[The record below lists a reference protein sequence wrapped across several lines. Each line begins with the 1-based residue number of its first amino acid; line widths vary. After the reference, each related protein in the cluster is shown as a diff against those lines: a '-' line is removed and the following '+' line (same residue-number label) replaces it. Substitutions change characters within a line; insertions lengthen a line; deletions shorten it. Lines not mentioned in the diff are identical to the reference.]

1 MRMNCCT
8 KRNSLMNQIKRLF
21 TSLCIFYFM
30 GIGYSQ
36 ALKKKLN
43 SIEDKRSFYLLDVE
57 EGLSSDVIYS
67 IEQDSL
73 GFIWIGTS
81 EGLNRYDGTQF
92 KVYKKSDI
100 VGNQNIRGN
109 FIYEIRNLDN
119 GKLLINTAEGIN
131 LYNAKRESFEI
142 LSQNNKLFS
151 TSASYF
157 AYGHTEAF
165 VFGLFLGIQSI
176 DNQKKIA
183 LNIVN
188 SDNKN
193 SLTPNDITC
202 FEAQGD
208 SLIWIGT
215 ERFGLY
221 KIDYKT
227 KKVSRFFLNKNGK
240 SPPENITTLYASK
253 DGNLWVGTDEGAY
266 VIKPNG
272 DDVLQ
277 LAKSFIEGE
286 GLSDDKILCFEE
298 DTTGQLWIGTRNGGL
313 NIINTSDFLQQQPNF
328 YVKWYLPKDDGTSVF
343 NRTVSALKMDR
354 DGNMWIGTSTG
365 LNFVSIKGEPIKLL
379 RKNVF
384 NANGLSHDRIGAL
397 AESYDGKIWIGTDG
411 AGLDLFDPN
420 TEKVKHYEH
429 QNNNPL
435 SLSNDYILAV
445 HEDSKKR
452 LWIGT
457 YQGGLNKIDPTTGQC
472 NHYLEGGVEDGSDVR
487 VIFEDSK
494 QQLWIGTNRGG
505 LYKYIAQT
513 DKFEFISP
521 LGKIDIRAIREDDK
535 GYFWLATYGNGILRF
550 NPNTFEAVFYNST
563 TIEDFK
569 TDIIFSVQPLSN
581 GDVLAG
587 TLNEGLIRLN
597 PKTKAITIF
606 TEKNGL
612 SNNSVSSITIENQN
626 NIWLGTFKGISHYN
640 PITNKIYNL
649 NTYSNIQQGVFNSG
663 SSIITK
669 SGVIYLGGDKGLNI
683 FNPINLQIKKEEY
696 PIVFEALEVLDK
708 KASVTKDKE
717 KGVLDKSILYEDHIQ
732 LNHKQTFFSIDYVA
746 LKYPFVKSIN
756 YSYRIDGYNK
766 NWINTNSAG
775 KVNFINL
782 PHGEYTLNVKAKF
795 GSGNEVIKHLRITI
809 KPPIWKTPLAY
820 LFYILV
826 VIAAI
831 YGVMKYYSERIKL
844 INSLLFEKKQRQL
857 EHDFNEER
865 IRFFT
870 SFSHELRTP
879 LTLILAPLEDLIA
892 QSNSIKHKTS
902 LKLIYKNAKQ
912 LLQSI
917 NKLLEFRKSNLGLS
931 KLVIGKHNLKD
942 CLEQWVYNYF
952 PLAKK
957 RDIALSYDTPEE
969 PLMAWFDLDK
979 LHIIFNNLLSNAF
992 KYTKDKGEIHVS
1004 LTFDEDN
1011 FEIKVKD
1018 TGYGISTVEI
1028 AHVFERYYQS
1038 NATNNKNG
1046 LGIGLALSKSFAEL
1060 HLGTITIESELHR
1073 GSIFSVIIPRDKSL
1087 FINSVEKSD
1096 DIEKGR
1102 DENGFDDMY
1111 TIDEFTSLKEKNSN
1125 INLNETRE
1133 LLLLI
1138 DDNQDVLSYLD
1149 GLLEDKYDL
1158 IYAYNGEEGVDKA
1171 LRYVPDLIIS
1181 DVMMPKMN
1189 GIALCNVLKVNLE
1202 TSHIPI
1208 ILLTAKDNMES
1219 IQEGYVHG
1227 ADDYII
1233 KPFNSKILQAR
1244 IRNLLDIRSQL
1255 RNAFLNKEES
1265 KLEKLSKDAKLLD
1278 KEKNF
1283 LSQLEKIILDNL
1295 DQEKLDVLK
1304 VADSIGMS
1312 RSSLFRKLKAITG
1325 LNTNQYI
1332 RKVKMDKAVELLKT
1346 GNYTIAQV
1354 SYEVGFN
1361 NVKYFR
1367 KLFKEQFDN
1376 LPSEFTKR

>member
-1 MRMNCCT
+1 MKQLLRCLFFLFFFSFGT
-8 KRNSLMNQIKRLF
+8 SQI
-21 TSLCIFYFM
+21 S
-30 GIGYSQ
+30 
-36 ALKKKLN
+36 KKTLN
-43 SIEDKRSFYLLDVE
+43 SIEDKRTFYLLDVE
-57 EGLSSDVIYS
+57 KGLSSDVIYS
-67 IEQDSL
+67 VEQDSL

-92 KVYKKSDI
+92 KIYKKSDG
-100 VGNQNIRGN
+100 VDNQDISNN
-109 FIYEIRNLDN
+109 FIYEIRYLEN

-131 LYNAKRESFEI
+131 IYDEKRETFEA
-142 LSQNNKLFS
+142 LSEDNKIFS
-151 TSASYF
+151 TSAGYF
-157 AYGHTEAF
+157 AYGHSEAF
-165 VFGLFLGIQSI
+165 ILGLNSGIQSI

-183 LNIVN
+183 LSNIN
-188 SDNKN
+188 LDNKN

-202 FEAQGD
+202 FNTQGD

-215 ERFGLY
+215 ERYGLY
-221 KIDYKT
+221 KVNYKT
-227 KKVSRFFLNKNGK
+227 KNVSQVLLNKNSK
-240 SPPENITTLYASK
+240 NHPENITTLYSSEN
-253 DGNLWVGTDEGAY
+253 GNLWVGTNEGAY
-266 VIKPNG
+266 VIKANG
-272 DDVLQ
+272 ELLQ
-277 LAKSFIEGE
+277 LKKTFIEGE
-286 GLSDDKILCFEE
+286 GLSDNKILCFEE

-313 NIINTSDFLQQQPNF
+313 NIINQLDFLQQKPNF
-328 YVKWYLPKDDGTSVF
+328 YVKWYLPKDDGSSVF
-343 NRTVSALKMDR
+343 NRTVSALKLDR

-384 NANGLSHDRIGAL
+384 NANGLSHDRIGAI
-397 AESYDGKIWIGTDG
+397 AKSYDGKIWIGTDG

-420 TEKVKHYEH
+420 TERFKHYEH
-429 QNNNPL
+429 QNTNSS

-445 HEDSKKR
+445 HEDSKKQV
-452 LWIGT
+452 WIGT
-457 YQGGLNKIDPTTGQC
+457 YQGGLNKMDPKTGQC
-472 NHYLEGGVEDGSDVR
+472 KHYLEGAIENGSDVR

-505 LYKYIAQT
+505 LYKYIAQS
-513 DKFEFISP
+513 DRLEYISP
-521 LGKIDIRAIREDDK
+521 LGKIDIRAIREDAK
-535 GYFWLATYGNGILRF
+535 GFFWLATYGNGILKF
-550 NPNTFEAVFYNST
+550 NPNTSEAVFYNST
-563 TIEDFK
+563 TTKDFK
-569 TDIIFSVQPLSN
+569 TDIIFCVQPLSN

-606 TEKNGL
+606 TEQNGL

-626 NIWLGTFKGISHYN
+626 KIWLGTFKGISHYN
-640 PITNKIYNL
+640 PVTNKIYNL

-663 SSIITK
+663 SSIITN

-683 FNPINLQIKKEEY
+683 FKPNNLQIKKEAY

-708 KASVTKDKE
+708 KASVTKDTK
-717 KGVLDKSILYEDHIQ
+717 KGILDESILYEDHIQ

-782 PHGEYTLNVKAKF
+782 PHGDYTLNVKAKF
-795 GSGNEVIKHLRITI
+795 GSGNEVVKQLHITI

-820 LFYILV
+820 FFYILI
-826 VIAAI
+826 VIVAI
-831 YGVMKYYSERIKL
+831 YGVMNYYSERIKL

-879 LTLILAPLEDLIA
+879 LTLILAPLEDLIV
-892 QSNSIKHKTS
+892 QTNSIKHKNT

-912 LLQSI
+912 LLQSV

-931 KLVIGKHNLKD
+931 KLVVGKHNLTD

-957 RDIALSYDTPEE
+957 RDIALRYDVPEE
-969 PLMAWFDLDK
+969 PLIAWFDLDK

-992 KYTKDKGEIHVS
+992 KYTNDKGAIDVT

-1018 TGYGISTVEI
+1018 TGHGISTEEI
-1028 AHVFERYYQS
+1028 THVFERYYQS

-1046 LGIGLALSKSFAEL
+1046 LGIGLALSKSFVEL
-1060 HLGTITIESELHR
+1060 HMGTITIESELHK
-1073 GSIFSVIIPRDKSL
+1073 GSVFSVTIPRDKSL
-1087 FINSVEKSD
+1087 FINSLEKNYDLEKDKED
-1096 DIEKGR
+1096 DIFE
-1102 DENGFDDMY
+1102 
-1111 TIDEFTSLKEKNSN
+1111 TIDTNEEFIFLKEKTSN
-1125 INLNETRE
+1125 INLKESRE
-1133 LLLLI
+1133 LVLLI
-1138 DDNQDVLSYLD
+1138 DDNQDVLGYLD
-1149 GLLEDKYDL
+1149 KLLEDEYDL
-1158 IYAYNGEEGVDKA
+1158 IYAKNGEEGVEKA

-1189 GIALCNVLKVNLE
+1189 GIALCNVLKANME

-1219 IQEGYVHG
+1219 IQEGYEHG
-1227 ADDYII
+1227 ADDYIV
-1233 KPFNSKILQAR
+1233 KPFNSKILQTR

-1255 RNAFLNKEES
+1255 RNAFLNNEES
-1265 KLEKLSKDAKLLD
+1265 KLERLSKDVKLLD
-1278 KEKNF
+1278 KEKDF
-1283 LSQLEKIILDNL
+1283 LSQLEKIILENL
-1295 DQEKLDVLK
+1295 DQEKLDVLMI
-1304 VADSIGMS
+1304 ADSIGMS
-1312 RSSLFRKLKAITG
+1312 RSSLFRKIKAITG
-1325 LNTNQYI
+1325 LNINQYT
-1332 RKVKMDKAVELLKT
+1332 RKVKMDKALALLKT

-1367 KLFKEQFDN
+1367 KLFKEQFEN

>member
-1 MRMNCCT
+1 MT
-8 KRNSLMNQIKRLF
+8 SIKQLLRCLF
-21 TSLCIFYFM
+21 FLFFFSFGTSQT
-30 GIGYSQ
+30 S
-36 ALKKKLN
+36 KKLLN
-43 SIEDKRSFYLLDVE
+43 SIEDKRTFYLLDVE
-57 EGLSSDVIYS
+57 KGLSSDVIYS

-92 KVYKKSDI
+92 KVYKKNDLENFS
-100 VGNQNIRGN
+100 NISNN
-109 FIYEIRNLDN
+109 FIYEIRYLNN
-119 GKLLINTAEGIN
+119 GRLLINTAEGIN
-131 LYNAKRESFEI
+131 IYDTKRETFKVLEE
-142 LSQNNKLFS
+142 NNTLFS

-157 AYGHTEAF
+157 TYGHEEPF
-165 VFGLFLGIQSI
+165 IMGLDSGIQSI
-176 DNQKKIA
+176 DKQKKA
-183 LNIVN
+183 TFDKNN
-188 SDNKN
+188 SGNKN

-202 FEAQGD
+202 FASQGD

-215 ERFGLY
+215 ERYGLHKINY
-221 KIDYKT
+221 KAKS
-227 KKVSRFFLNKNGK
+227 VSRVFLKKSTKNNSVK
-240 SPPENITTLYASK
+240 ITTLYASK
-253 DGNLWVGTDEGAY
+253 DGNLWVGTDEGVY
-266 VIKPNG
+266 VIKE
-272 DDVLQ
+272 DMSILQ
-277 LAKSFIEGE
+277 LKKSFIEGE
-286 GLSDDKILCFEE
+286 GLSDNKILCFEE
-298 DTTGQLWIGTRNGGL
+298 DITGQLWIGTRNGGL
-313 NIINTSDFLQQQPNF
+313 NIINKSDFLQQKPNF
-328 YVKWYLPKDDGTSVF
+328 YVKWYLPKDDGSSVF
-343 NRTVSALKMDR
+343 NRTVSALKMDLE
-354 DGNMWIGTSTG
+354 GNMWIGTSTG
-365 LNFVSIKGEPIKLL
+365 LNFVSINGEPIKLL

-397 AESYDGKIWIGTDG
+397 TESYDGKIWIGTDG

-420 TEKVKHYEH
+420 TEKFKHYEH

-445 HEDSKKR
+445 HEDKKKQ

-472 NHYLEGGVEDGSDVR
+472 KHYLEGGVEDGSDVR
-487 VIFEDSK
+487 AIFEDSK

-505 LYKYIAQT
+505 LYRYIAQT
-513 DKFEFISP
+513 DRFEFISI

-535 GYFWLATYGNGILRF
+535 GYFWLATYGNGILKF
-550 NPNTFEAVFYNST
+550 NPNTFEAIFYNST
-563 TIEDFK
+563 TIKDFK
-569 TDIIFSVQPLSN
+569 TNIIFSVQPLSN

-597 PKTKAITIF
+597 PKTKEITIF

-626 NIWLGTFKGISHYN
+626 EIWLGTFKGISHYN

-683 FNPINLQIKKEEY
+683 FNPINLQIKKEAY

-717 KGVLDKSILYEDHIQ
+717 KGVLDKSILFEDHIQ

-756 YSYRIDGYNK
+756 YSYKIDGYNK

-782 PHGEYTLNVKAKF
+782 PHGDYTLNVKAKF
-795 GSGNEVIKHLRITI
+795 GSGNEVIKQLRITI

-826 VIAAI
+826 AIIAV

-879 LTLILAPLEDLIA
+879 LTLILAPLEDLIV
-892 QSNSIKHKTS
+892 QTNTIKHKNS

-912 LLQSI
+912 LLQSV

-931 KLVIGKHNLKD
+931 KLLVGQHNLTD
-942 CLEQWVYNYF
+942 CLEQWIYNYF

-957 RDIALSYDTPEE
+957 RDIALQYDIPEE
-969 PLMAWFDLDK
+969 ALIAWFDLDK

-992 KYTKDKGEIHVS
+992 KYTEDKGAIDVS

-1018 TGYGISTVEI
+1018 TGYGISAEEI
-1028 AHVFERYYQS
+1028 THVFERYYQS

-1060 HLGTITIESELHR
+1060 HMGTITIESELHH
-1073 GSIFSVIIPRDKSL
+1073 GSVFSVTIPRDKSL
-1087 FINSVEKSD
+1087 FINSLEKNYDLEKDKED
-1096 DIEKGR
+1096 DIFNTINVN
-1102 DENGFDDMY
+1102 DEL
-1111 TIDEFTSLKEKNSN
+1111 ILKDKTSN
-1125 INLNETRE
+1125 INLRETRE
-1133 LLLLI
+1133 LILLI
-1138 DDNQDVLSYLD
+1138 DDNQDVLGYLD
-1149 GLLEDKYDL
+1149 KLLEDEYDL
-1158 IYAYNGEEGVDKA
+1158 IYAKNGEEGVEKA
-1171 LRYVPDLIIS
+1171 LRYVPDLIVS

-1189 GIALCNVLKVNLE
+1189 GIVLCNVLKVNME

-1208 ILLTAKDNMES
+1208 ILLTAKDNLES
-1219 IQEGYVHG
+1219 IQEGYEHG

-1233 KPFNSKILQAR
+1233 KPFNSKILQTR

-1255 RNAFLNKEES
+1255 RNAFLNKEENE
-1265 KLEKLSKDAKLLD
+1265 LEKLSKDVKLLD
-1278 KEKNF
+1278 KEKDF
-1283 LSQLEKIILDNL
+1283 LSQLEKIILENL
-1295 DQEKLDVLK
+1295 DYEKLDVLMI
-1304 VADSIGMS
+1304 ADSIGMS
-1312 RSSLFRKLKAITG
+1312 RSSLFRKIKAITG
-1325 LNTNQYI
+1325 LNINQYI
-1332 RKVKMDKAVELLKT
+1332 RKVKMDKALALLKT

-1367 KLFKEQFDN
+1367 KLFKEHFNN
-1376 LPSEFTKR
+1376 LASEFTKR